1 MYSRRF
7 ALLIF
12 HNVPPF
18 PLIDTRQ
25 ETCSDGT
32 ERLSDLKRRTVILA
46 VVLALLLG
54 FFLIL
59 LFPFFPC
66 FIRVLADDLDLSLLY
81 SY

>member
-1 MYSRRF
+1 MYLRRF

-18 PLIDTRQ
+18 PPIDTRQ

-46 VVLALLLG
+46 EVLALLG

-59 LFPFFPC
+59 RFPC

-81 SY
+81 PY